1 MSLGLTWLHPVSLG
15 FNKRPHLILPGLAW
29 LQLVSLGFA
38 WSHLVSLG
46 LTWIQLVSL
55 GCTWTHLVSLG
66 LAWSHL
72 DSLRLAGSH
81 LVSLSL
87 SLGHSK
93 PCVLLG
99 FYGPAGPPAPGE
111 RFHQIKRTGGRNSN
125 QTKPRPPQNTSELVQ
140 EAPESPHDLTE
151 ALFKSVGQHSFATI
165 LKGTPGARAQGGL
178 ASLQTP
184 ATGSR
189 AQEPLRFASWT
200 HPSASNVFQWAA
212 SCIITHVLWTQD
224 MSIHV
229 YYQGR
234 ICTQGVI
241 HTCLEEVCAWTCTR
255 LRF

>member
-1 MSLGLTWLHPVSLG
+1 LGSLGLTWSHWVSLG
-15 FNKRPHLILPGLAW
+15 FNWFHLVALGLTWSHLVLPGLTW
-29 LQLVSLGFA
+29 THF
-38 WSHLVSLG
+38 VSLG
-46 LTWIQLVSL
+46 LTW
-55 GCTWTHLVSLG
+55 
-66 LAWSHL
+66 
-72 DSLRLAGSH
+72 
-81 LVSLSL
+81 SLSL